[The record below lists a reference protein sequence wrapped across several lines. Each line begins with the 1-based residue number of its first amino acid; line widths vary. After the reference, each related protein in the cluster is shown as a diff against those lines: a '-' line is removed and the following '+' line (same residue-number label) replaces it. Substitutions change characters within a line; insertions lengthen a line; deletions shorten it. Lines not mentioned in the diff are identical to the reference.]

1 MAAPTVNLPE
11 VRQARCVR
19 YRFRYSA
26 CNRCADSCPP
36 GALTP
41 GEEGVELDVTRCS
54 GCGLCLS
61 ACPTAVFHLP
71 SFPISV
77 LAKPVEKQLSIACTP
92 SGQAGDVL
100 IPCLGDVDP
109 ALLASLAMR
118 GIALT
123 LHGTGHCVEC
133 THAPQGGGR
142 VEALLAAMQEL
153 DDASPEKWA
162 MPRVEQA
169 QSGPGFR
176 ADRRQLFRRFSN
188 RAVESI
194 RNESDRGV
202 LTPECAIRAAA
213 HFVPPRRQL
222 AERLLER
229 FDVLPDESLLP
240 LLFDVAVVEQGE
252 GPCTGCDAC
261 ARVCPTGALKLSE
274 IDAKWTLQF
283 HSGQC
288 VGCGVCVE
296 ACGAE
301 ALTLQYRWQR
311 ESDMPAVLHALRRY
325 RCQGCGRFF
334 VGLEEDHCPVCQD
347 DEESFATIF
356 G

>member
-1 MAAPTVNLPE
+1 MAVSIGNLPE
-11 VRQARCVR
+11 IRNQRCVR

-26 CNRCADSCPP
+26 CSRCADSCPP

-61 ACPTAVFHLP
+61 ACPTAAFHLP
-71 SFPISV
+71 SFPISA
-77 LAKPVEKQLSIACTP
+77 LAKPVEKQLAIACTT
-92 SGQAGDVL
+92 SGLTGDVL
-100 IPCLGDVDP
+100 IPCLGDIDP

-123 LHGTGHCVEC
+123 LRGTSHCVEC
-133 THAPQGGGR
+133 THAPQGGER

-153 DDASPEKWA
+153 AEASPEKWTA
-162 MPRVEQA
+162 PTVEQT
-169 QSGPGFR
+169 QSGSGFR
-176 ADRRQLFRRFSN
+176 ADRRQLFRSFSN

-194 RNESDRGV
+194 RKDTDQGEVIPES
-202 LTPECAIRAAA
+202 AIRAAA

-222 AERLLER
+222 AEQLLER
-229 FDVLPDESLLP
+229 FDVLPVESLLP
-240 LLFDVAVVEQGE
+240 LLFGVAVVEQGD
-252 GPCTGCDAC
+252 GHCSGCDAC

-274 IDAKWTLQF
+274 IDSQWALQF

-288 VGCGVCVE
+288 VGCGVCIE

-301 ALTLQYRWQR
+301 ALTLRHRWQR
-311 ESDMPAVLHALRRY
+311 EGDIPTVLHELHRY
-325 RCQGCGRFF
+325 RCQGCGRYF
-334 VGLEEDHCPVCQD
+334 VGLEEDICPVCKDDQD
-347 DEESFATIF
+347 SFATIF

>member
-1 MAAPTVNLPE
+1 MAVSTENLPE
-11 VRQARCVR
+11 IRNQRCVR

-26 CNRCADSCPP
+26 CSRCADSCPP

-41 GEEGVELDVTRCS
+41 GEEGVELDVARCS
-54 GCGLCLS
+54 GCGLCQS
-61 ACPTAVFHLP
+61 ACPAAAFHLP
-71 SFPISV
+71 SFPISA
-77 LAKPVEKQLSIACTP
+77 LAKPVEKQLAIACKP
-92 SGQAGDVL
+92 SGLAGDVL
-100 IPCLGDVDP
+100 IPCLGEVDA

-123 LHGTGHCVEC
+123 LRGTGHCAEC
-133 THAPQGGGR
+133 THAPQGGEH
-142 VEALLAAMQEL
+142 VEALLVAIQEL
-153 DDASPEKWA
+153 DDATPAKWTV
-162 MPRVEQA
+162 PTVEQR

-194 RNESDRGV
+194 RNETDKGEV
-202 LTPECAIRAAA
+202 IPERAIRAAA

-229 FDVLPDESLLP
+229 LDVLPDESLLP
-240 LLFDVAVVEQGE
+240 LLFGVAVVEQGD
-252 GPCTGCDAC
+252 GHCTGCDAC
-261 ARVCPTGALKLSE
+261 ARVCPTGAMKVSE
-274 IDAKWTLQF
+274 IESQWTLHF
-283 HSGQC
+283 RSGQC
-288 VGCGVCVE
+288 VGCGVCIE

-301 ALTLQYRWQR
+301 ALTLRQRWQR
-311 ESDMPAVLHALRRY
+311 AGDNPTVLHELRRY
-325 RCQGCGRFF
+325 RCQGCGRYFI
-334 VGLEEDHCPVCQD
+334 GLEEDSCPVCQD